1 MARGES
7 LEQILE
13 RGGTHDE
20 KGARR
25 GYPNTERPM
34 STQTKIQRRANYAVL
49 GASAFVMIV
58 CLFGHLGA
66 VGLVGPDEPRY
77 AWIARAMA
85 TTGDWVTPRLYG
97 QPWFEKPVL
106 YYWLAGA
113 GFLMH
118 LPAEWAARLPSAFAA
133 LAAAITLGWLVWKNY
148 GAAPERFASPWFIA
162 PPVFS
167 TSVAA
172 IGFARAAGPDML
184 FSAALTLAMA
194 SAAAVLRR
202 RGALRSAGSDAL
214 RGATTDYLALAL
226 FGAWLGFAVLAKG
239 PAGVLIA
246 AGAIGIWALAT
257 KRWRAALRLAHPVAI
272 AAFCIVT
279 LPWYVFCAT
288 RNPDFI
294 HIFIFQHNFER
305 YLTPMFQHRQPFWY
319 FVPILILG
327 LLPWTACLWV
337 AARKGLRLWREKSW
351 SDSPGFFFACWAVFP
366 FLFFSFSQS
375 KLPGYILPAIPP
387 LALMIAIGFRRAAP
401 SPTVPEPQK
410 TSARWINFTIG
421 TTLIVLALSAV
432 LWMKRLPPGVREV
445 SGRAILLGVIVAI
458 VGGIGITV
466 MGLLRMPSGV
476 VLTFFVM
483 ALLVEITGAGVLPGL
498 DPYISARFH
507 GNLLR
512 NDRYPN
518 RVFTF
523 RLQRSWGYGLNFYL
537 EREIAEWSAADLGPA
552 LVLTTP
558 QGLEEI
564 KRLGRFQG
572 SLDEPYVGILYVP
585 VLPASH

>member
-1 MARGES
+1 
-7 LEQILE
+7 
-13 RGGTHDE
+13 
-20 KGARR
+20 
-25 GYPNTERPM
+25 M
-34 STQTKIQRRANYAVL
+34 STQTKIQRRANFAML
-49 GASAFVMIV
+49 GASTLVMLV

-66 VGLVGPDEPRY
+66 VGFVGPDEPRY

-133 LAAAITLGWLVWKNY
+133 CAAAVALGWLIWKHY
-148 GAAPERFASPWFIA
+148 GATPEKFASPWSIA

-167 TSVAA
+167 TTVGA

-202 RGALRSAGSDAL
+202 RGALRSARSDAL
-214 RGATTDYLALAL
+214 RGATSGYLALAL

-239 PAGVLIA
+239 PAGVVLA

-257 KRWRAALRLAHPVAI
+257 KRWRAAFRLAHPIAI
-272 AAFCIVT
+272 AAFCIVA
-279 LPWYVFCAT
+279 LPWYVLCAT

-327 LLPWTACLWV
+327 LLPWTGCLWV
-337 AARKGLRLWREKSW
+337 AVRKGLQLWREKSW
-351 SDSPGFFFACWAVFP
+351 SDSPGFFVACWAIFP

-387 LALMIAIGFRRAAP
+387 MALLVAIGFHRSSQ
-401 SPTVPEPQK
+401 SPATFEWK
-410 TSARWINFTIG
+410 KESARWVNFTIG
-421 TTLIVLALSAV
+421 ITWIVLGLSAV
-432 LWMKRLPPGVREV
+432 LWMKRLPPGVREI
-445 SGRAILLGVIVAI
+445 SSRALLLGVIVAI
-458 VGGIGITV
+458 VGGVAITV

-483 ALLVEITGAGVLPGL
+483 ALLVEISGASVLPAL

-518 RVFTF
+518 RVFTYH
-523 RLQRSWGYGLNFYL
+523 LQRSRSYGLNFYL
-537 EREIAEWSAADLGPA
+537 EREINEWTPTDFGPA

-564 KRLGRFQG
+564 RRLGRFQG

-585 VLPASH
+585 VLPSAR